1 MYIIC
6 VYIYIYIY
14 IYMGNRA
21 WPAAPRSARAL
32 QESGDLLAMIIAIT
46 VNTINTI
53 NINKNSY
60 YY

>member
-1 MYIIC
+1 
-6 VYIYIYIY
+6 
-14 IYMGNRA
+14 MGNRA